1 MTKIPQMIN
10 DQSRRLRAIAPI
22 QGTGDE
28 CRSWRTSCLDRGM
41 AYPSD
46 FVAENTTRSV
56 AVPTQPVGR
65 WWDRINQP
73 TQRLS
78 AQWDAHRQAANGGIG
93 LPIRAPARDG
103 IPDLL
108 LCSLTASR
116 TGRCFASPTGRCFA
130 SPTGRCFAS
139 PGERRAHDAEL
150 SARRTPSRS
159 RNGRARCGCPREN
172 RAPQRSGA
180 ALQACPGCRT
190 S

>member
-1 MTKIPQMIN
+1 M
-10 DQSRRLRAIAPI
+10 API

-28 CRSWRTSCLDRGM
+28 CRSCRINCIDRGM
-41 AYPSD
+41 ASPSD

-56 AVPTQPVGR
+56 AVPAQPVGR
-65 WWDRINQP
+65 WWDRINQFAP
-73 TQRLS
+73 WLS
-78 AQWDAHRQAANGGIG
+78 AQWDTHCQNRQLMAASNYRPG
-93 LPIRAPARDG
+93 PRDG

-108 LCSLTASR
+108 LYSVTASR
-116 TGRCFASPTGRCFA
+116 SGRCYAPPTGRCDA
-130 SPTGRCFAS
+130 P
-139 PGERRAHDAEL
+139 PGECRAHGAGL

-159 RNGRARCGCPREN
+159 RNGRARCGCLREN